1 MITNDRLGEHTRVAH
16 IYKDI
21 YMAVGLRPW
30 RVAHK
35 YKDIFMSV
43 GLRPWGVSGHSQR
56 LIKETDTRETRATLK
71 RRLCETDA
79 CEVNG

>member
-35 YKDIFMSV
+35 YKDIFMAV
-43 GLRPWGVSGHSQR
+43 GLRPWGVSGYSQR
-56 LIKETDTRETRATLK
+56 LIKETDKPGSALLSSVGSGNRRA
-71 RRLCETDA
+71 
-79 CEVNG
+79 

>member
-1 MITNDRLGEHTRVAH
+1 MIIYDRLGEHTRVAH

-21 YMAVGLRPW
+21 YMA
-30 RVAHK
+30 
-35 YKDIFMSV
+35 V

-79 CEVNG
+79 REVNG